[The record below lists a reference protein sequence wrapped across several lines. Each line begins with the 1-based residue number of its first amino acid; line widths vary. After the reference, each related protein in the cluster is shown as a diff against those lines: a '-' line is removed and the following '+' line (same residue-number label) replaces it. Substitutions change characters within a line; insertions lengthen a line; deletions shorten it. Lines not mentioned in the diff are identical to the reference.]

1 MESKCKIDCDI
12 SYDIVSDLLG
22 LTMLVY
28 DYGKKFTI
36 NPKQTIESFI
46 STVSQNTDIFANL
59 SEPRKEVMKPL
70 ARTSAHGKVVN
81 FISEKESDL
90 QVGITTSELNKRISI
105 VFRGSESRAD
115 WYHDLKI
122 IKHNLE
128 DDVFVHNGFYDQ
140 LHTNGVYQKILTLLK
155 VLLNAVPHYSIYV
168 CGHSLGAA
176 LSTLCGYELSRDIPN
191 KITVVN
197 FASPRVGNIGFREK
211 CNKKSNLCIYR
222 ITNDKD
228 IVTAA
233 PFINYKHVGTNIHV
247 SDTDIKIYKDC
258 SYPWWLYS
266 VWNCWRVGDHDVDL
280 YYTRLKKHRW

>member
-46 STVSQNTDIFANL
+46 STVSQNTDIIANL
-59 SEPRKEVMKPL
+59 SEPRKEVMKHL

-128 DDVFVHNGFYDQ
+128 DDVFVHKGFYDQ

-155 VLLNAVPHYSIYV
+155 VLLNAVPDYSIYV

-222 ITNDKD
+222 ITNDRD

-258 SYPWWLYS
+258 SYPWWMYS
-266 VWNCWRVGDHDVDL
+266 VWNCWRVSDHDVDL
-280 YYTRLKKHRW
+280 YYTRLKKHKW